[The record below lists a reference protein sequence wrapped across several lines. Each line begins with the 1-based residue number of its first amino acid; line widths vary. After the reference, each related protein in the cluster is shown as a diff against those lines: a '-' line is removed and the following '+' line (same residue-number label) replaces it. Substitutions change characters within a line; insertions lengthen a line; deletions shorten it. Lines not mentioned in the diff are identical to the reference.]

1 MIKLTPK
8 KIQAA
13 QLLASGRKC
22 QDVAV
27 EVDVSAQTISAWKR
41 EAGFTVYL
49 NRLKLESAE
58 IALDS
63 LRSLAKDAADELGH
77 LLKNSKNDEIRRK
90 VAINILE
97 MIGLYGTPEDCALK
111 FISGIGAT
119 SLKN

>member
-1 MIKLTPK
+1 MIQLTPK

-27 EVDVSAQTISAWKR
+27 EVDVTPQTISQWKR

-58 IALDS
+58 AALDS
-63 LRSLAKDAADELGH
+63 LRSLAKEAADELGH

-90 VAINILE
+90 TAINILE
-97 MIGLYGTPEDCALK
+97 MVGLYGNYEECNLK
-111 FISGIGAT
+111 YDWGIGPT
-119 SLKN
+119 SLNS